1 MNYTPN
7 PIRGCGRKKRG
18 GFHLKAGLSPFGRL
32 NAVTYCLGSGVETG
46 ENLVVDISARGVWL
60 GDLAASLVSG
70 QFINIHD
77 SWTAPADQTDWYTQM
92 LRKVGK
98 PVLFDHVGKAHYS
111 PASFVNELLA
121 YGPSR
126 RVPGPVAEQIAGLTP
141 IAILFC
147 HDDMPLFIGAAQR
160 DELLS
165 LLDTDDLIDRQLAPT
180 WRHPDWG
187 LGIDNDD
194 GRDHY
199 LVDVIQAMDEDTAC
213 PCVGRWAV
221 PVFLKDVPKARQ
233 PFAMSWITHVSYV
246 AQKEEETGETLG
258 EVTER
263 MRQKNIQVL
272 VLSDDVEPTLTDGGE
287 VTELF

>member
-1 MNYTPN
+1 MKYTSN
-7 PIRGCGRKKRG
+7 PERGCGRKKRG
-18 GFHLKAGLSPFGRL
+18 GFYLEAGLSPFGTL

-60 GDLAASLVSG
+60 GDLAASFISG
-70 QFINIHD
+70 QFVNAND
-77 SWTAPADQTDWYTQM
+77 LWTAPEGQADWYAEM
-92 LRKVGK
+92 LAKVGK

-111 PASFVNELLA
+111 PNSFVNELQE
-121 YGPSR
+121 YGPIR
-126 RVPGPVAEQIAGLTP
+126 RVPGAVAEQIASLIP

-147 HDDMPLFIGAAQR
+147 HDDMPLFTSEVQR

-165 LLDTDDLIDRQLAPT
+165 LLNTDDLTDWQLAPT

-187 LGIDNDD
+187 LGIACDD

-199 LVDVIQAMDEDTAC
+199 LVDVIEAMDEDTA
-213 PCVGRWAV
+213 V
-221 PVFLKDVPKARQ
+221 PTFLKAIPKARQ

-246 AQKEEETGETLG
+246 AQKEEESGEAYD
-258 EVTER
+258 EVTAR

-272 VLSDDVEPTLTDGGE
+272 VLGDDVELAVTDSE
-287 VTELF
+287 AATER